1 LQALTSLEVASLH
14 TTLAALTTVA
24 GHAVHVPAAL
34 T

>member
-1 LQALTSLEVASLH
+1 LQPVATLLMESLH

-24 GHAVHVPAAL
+24 GHVAHVPAAV